1 VPPQGELGY
10 TGSQGPAGTSVQI
23 VGTVPTSVD
32 LPDPYSGDV
41 GDGYIVQ
48 STGFLWIWEGEEW
61 FEAGQITGYTGSQG
75 VIGFTGSEGYTG
87 SLGYTGST
95 GFVGSTG
102 GFDSQQEIV
111 ISTSTT
117 YTLSNSDIGKL
128 IALDN
133 LDQIDVI
140 IPNDSVL
147 NFGIGQRFDLVQYN
161 QGPVLVAGASGVSIY
176 SPFEPSLNEIYSVAS
191 VVKIDANQ
199 WVFVGPQAAGY
210 TGSQG
215 VDGYTGS
222 QGIGFTGSQ
231 GDIGFTGSI
240 GGFNSVQTI
249 KSVTAET
256 YSLVDTDAGKILFLA
271 NSSEDLITV
280 TVPTNSSMP
289 WSTGQRVDLRQ
300 VGIAPVQVQGA
311 VGVDILSNGAPL
323 LFEQDSVATLI
334 KTATDSWVYVGPQ
347 SGYTGS
353 QGYTG
358 SVGYT
363 GSIGPL
369 ATRDMY
375 TFGGNRTPEAGTAK
389 VPYLRVAANTT
400 CVNASLTARTPPA
413 GGSFVVEIQRSSNSG
428 VTFPDTVATVTL
440 TADSI
445 VAVAST
451 TVNLSQGDLL
461 RLNIVSVNGAQDWA
475 CQLLTQTA

>member
-1 VPPQGELGY
+1 
-10 TGSQGPAGTSVQI
+10 
-23 VGTVPTSVD
+23 
-32 LPDPYSGDV
+32 
-41 GDGYIVQ
+41 
-48 STGFLWIWEGEEW
+48 
-61 FEAGQITGYTGSQG
+61 
-75 VIGFTGSEGYTG
+75 
-87 SLGYTGST
+87 
-95 GFVGSTG
+95 
-102 GFDSQQEIV
+102 
-111 ISTSTT
+111 
-117 YTLSNSDIGKL
+117 
-128 IALDN
+128 

-161 QGPVLVAGASGVSIY
+161 QGPVLVQGASGVSIY

-222 QGIGFTGSQ
+222 QGEQGVGFTGST
-231 GDIGFTGSI
+231 GFTGSI

-256 YSLVDTDAGKILFLA
+256 YSLVESDAGKILFLE

-289 WSTGQRVDLRQ
+289 WATGQRVDLRQ

-311 VGVDILSNGAPL
+311 AGVDILSNGTPL

-353 QGYTG
+353 QGEQGVGFTG
-358 SVGYT
+358 SA
-363 GSIGPL
+363 GPL

-428 VTFPDTVATVTL
+428 VAFPDTVATVTL

-451 TVNLSQGDLL
+451 TVNLLQGDLL